1 MSDPT
6 PGDGGVIIIK
16 GSSVHLNFD
25 GTLYQK
31 ETGDARHRKHEG
43 RKITRVMVQDEKD
56 KTLFDSD
63 QLEMKNEAGLKWT
76 ITVSTATK

>member
-1 MSDPT
+1 
-6 PGDGGVIIIK
+6 
-16 GSSVHLNFD
+16 
-25 GTLYQK
+25 
-31 ETGDARHRKHEG
+31 
-43 RKITRVMVQDEKD
+43 MVQDEKD